1 MAKRLREHQLD
12 ESQRE
17 RKGKVVKK
25 FKDKEKNSNKTKRNE
40 KYNQ

>member
-12 ESQRE
+12 DPRE
-17 RKGKVVKK
+17 RKGKTVKK
-25 FKDKEKNSNKTKRNE
+25 FKEREQPKKGKKNE